1 MGMRKRIKS
10 KLHHVVRLGGL
21 CVLLLFAGC
30 EERDV
35 ASGLDQ
41 VEANKIVAE
50 LHREGINAIASGET
64 GGRGKFTVTVDE
76 VLYQKAVA
84 ILDAKGLPDRD
95 AAALRSLMTPS
106 GLLPASRQIEAMRLD
121 YTLSLQLATLLR
133 SNSGVRDAKVVARLN
148 SLAPEEKPSISIAL
162 TEETPNALPDA
173 EVEKLVRQIFTGIEP
188 GQYAI
193 TRSKASSVDSPLKG
207 IIYTTFGVRIFEEEY
222 SRFVT
227 LILGAL
233 FVFGLFGAVIGY
245 FGGYR
250 RAMRAEEQRADLPA
264 LWKGQQ
270 DIDLL
275 SDRRNDT

>member
-1 MGMRKRIKS
+1 MRKRNKS
-10 KLHHVVRLGGL
+10 RLHYLVRYCGL
-21 CVLLLFAGC
+21 CMLLLFAGC
-30 EERDV
+30 DERDV

-64 GGRGKFTVTVDE
+64 GGRGKFSVTVDN

-95 AAALRSLMTPS
+95 AAALRNLMTPS

-133 SNSGVRDAKVVARLN
+133 SNSGVRDAKVVARLH
-148 SLAPEEKPSISIAL
+148 SLAPEEKPSISISL
-162 TEETPNALPDA
+162 TEETLNSLPDN
-173 EVEKLVRQIFTGIEP
+173 EVEKLVRQIFSGIEP

-193 TRSKASSVDSPLKG
+193 TRSKASEIDSPLNG
-207 IIYTTFGVRIFEEEY
+207 IIHTVFGVRIFEEEY

-227 LILGAL
+227 LILGGL
-233 FVFGLFGAVIGY
+233 FIFGLFGVVIGF

-250 RAMRAEEQRADLPA
+250 KAVRAEEQRADLPA
-264 LWKGQQ
+264 LWRGQQ
-270 DIDLL
+270 EIDLL

>member
-1 MGMRKRIKS
+1 MGMRKEIKS
-10 KLHHVVRLGGL
+10 LGSKTIRLIGICFL
-21 CVLLLFAGC
+21 MLFVGC

-50 LHREGINAIASGET
+50 LHREGINATANSET
-64 GGRGKFTVTVDE
+64 GGRGKFTVSVDE

-95 AAALRSLMTPS
+95 AAALRNLMTPS

-133 SNSGVRDAKVVARLN
+133 SNSGIRDAKVVARLH
-148 SLAPEEKPSISIAL
+148 SLAPDEKPSISISL
-162 TEETPNALPDA
+162 SQEKNDALPDA

-188 GQYAI
+188 GQFAI
-193 TRSKASSVDSPLKG
+193 TRSNAPVISSPLKG
-207 IIYTTFGVRIFEEEY
+207 IIYTVFGVRIFEEEY

-227 LILGAL
+227 LFLSAL
-233 FVFGLFGAVIGY
+233 FCFGLLGIVVGY
-245 FGGYR
+245 LGGYR
-250 RAMRAEEQRADLPA
+250 KGIRAEEQRADLPA

-270 DIDLL
+270 EVDLL
-275 SDRRNDT
+275 SDRRNDS